1 MKKIYLTL
9 VLILS
14 VFVCNA
20 QSEDP
25 TCREAFETAKKVYEE
40 KGKEEGIESFKLVFG
55 CGDAKIS
62 ADAKEW
68 LADKEREEQE
78 EERQLAIQDSIK
90 RENARQLAIQD
101 SIAKEKEKQI
111 TKEETDSDESI
122 SKPLILSNPP
132 KSSFSTFVG
141 TCLPLSNF
149 RANHAATGFNF
160 AVKAQLYSV
169 RWIELFATAEIFY
182 NPANKKDIKTHDEIQ
197 TFSDYYNIPIM
208 IGVNLNIAHFGFFG
222 WSVESG
228 CGLNIA
234 KRTNHSIGLFND
246 YSIHWEI
253 GEYEFGTCYS
263 FAFQVGTSFTFY
275 KRFVLGLNYYVLGS
289 GNTTVKYIEDGSVF
303 AKEKFTTTNPRLL
316 TIRLGYKF

>member
-1 MKKIYLTL
+1 MKRIYLIL
-9 VLILS
+9 VLIFS
-14 VFVCNA
+14 CFVCNA

-25 TCREAFETAKKVYEE
+25 VCRQAFETAKKVYKE
-40 KGKEEGIESFKLVFG
+40 KGKEEGMKSFAIVFD
-55 CGDAKIS
+55 CEDDKIS
-62 ADAKEW
+62 ADAKKW
-68 LADKEREEQE
+68 LEDRKREEFVKDSIKRE
-78 EERQLAIQDSIK
+78 EERQLT
-90 RENARQLAIQD
+90 IQD

-122 SKPLILSNPP
+122 SNPLILSNPP
-132 KSSFSTFVG
+132 KFSFSAFVG

-160 AVKAQLYSV
+160 AAKAQYRIV
-169 RWIELFATAEIFY
+169 RGIELFATAEMFY
-182 NPANKKDIKTHDEIQ
+182 NPANKKDIKTLDEFQ
-197 TFSDYYNIPIM
+197 TFPDYYNIPIM
-208 IGVNLNIAHFGFFG
+208 IGVNLNIIENNSFR

-234 KRTNHSIGLFND
+234 KRTNQSFS
-246 YSIHWEI
+246 YSTEAK
-253 GEYEFGTCYS
+253 FGTYSS

-289 GNTTVKYIEDGSVF
+289 GTVTAKISSIESVLSGV
-303 AKEKFTTTNPRLL
+303 TSVSMNPRLL

>member
-1 MKKIYLTL
+1 MKRIYLIL
-9 VLILS
+9 VLICS
-14 VFVCNA
+14 CFVCNA

-25 TCREAFETAKKVYEE
+25 VCRQAFETAKKVYKE
-40 KGKEEGIESFKLVFG
+40 KGKEEGMKSFAIVFD
-55 CGDAKIS
+55 CEDDKIF
-62 ADAKEW
+62 ADAKKW
-68 LADKEREEQE
+68 LEDREREEFVN
-78 EERQLAIQDSIK
+78 DSIK
-90 RENARQLAIQD
+90 REEERKLAIQD

-132 KSSFSTFVG
+132 KFSFSAFIG
-141 TCLPLSNF
+141 TGLPMFNF
-149 RANHAATGFNF
+149 GANHAATGFNF
-160 AVKAQLYSV
+160 AAKAQYRIV
-169 RWIELFATAEIFY
+169 RGIELFATAEIFY
-182 NPANKKDIKTHDEIQ
+182 NPANKKDIKTLDEFQ

-208 IGVNLNIAHFGFFG
+208 IGVNMNIIENNSFR

-234 KRTNHSIGLFND
+234 KRTNQSFS
-246 YSIHWEI
+246 YSTEAK
-253 GEYEFGTCYS
+253 FGTYSS

-289 GNTTVKYIEDGSVF
+289 GTVTAKISGFESALSGVTSVSM
-303 AKEKFTTTNPRLL
+303 NPRLL

>member
-1 MKKIYLTL
+1 MKRIYLIL
-9 VLILS
+9 VLIFS
-14 VFVCNA
+14 CFVCNA

-25 TCREAFETAKKVYEE
+25 VCRQAFETAKKVYKE
-40 KGKEEGIESFKLVFG
+40 KGKEEGMKSFAIVFD
-55 CGDAKIS
+55 CEDDKIS
-62 ADAKEW
+62 AEAKQW
-68 LADKEREEQE
+68 LADREREEFVK
-78 EERQLAIQDSIK
+78 DSIK
-90 RENARQLAIQD
+90 REEERQLAIQD

-132 KSSFSTFVG
+132 KFSFSAFVG
-141 TCLPLSNF
+141 TGLPMFNF
-149 RANHAATGFNF
+149 GANHAATGFNF
-160 AVKAQLYSV
+160 AAKVQYRIV
-169 RWIELFATAEIFY
+169 RWIELFATAEMFY
-182 NPANKKDIKTHDEIQ
+182 NPANKKDIKTLDEFQ

-208 IGVNLNIAHFGFFG
+208 IGVNMNIAHFGFFG

>member
-1 MKKIYLTL
+1 MKRIYLTL

-25 TCREAFETAKKVYEE
+25 TCREAFEKAKKVYSE

-62 ADAKEW
+62 ADAEEW
-68 LADKEREEQE
+68 LKKEERKAFVKDSIAREEA
-78 EERQLAIQDSIK
+78 RQLAIQDSIK

-122 SKPLILSNPP
+122 SKPLILSNSP
-132 KSSFSTFVG
+132 KFSFSAFVG
-141 TCLPLSNF
+141 TGLPMFNF

-160 AVKAQLYSV
+160 AAKAQYRIV
-169 RWIELFATAEIFY
+169 RGIELFATAEMFY
-182 NPANKKDIKTHDEIQ
+182 NPANKKDIKTLDEFQ
-197 TFSDYYNIPIM
+197 TFPDYYNIPIM
-208 IGVNLNIAHFGFFG
+208 IGVNLNIIENNSFR

-234 KRTNHSIGLFND
+234 KRTNQSFS
-246 YSIHWEI
+246 YSTEAK
-253 GEYEFGTCYS
+253 FGTYSS

-289 GNTTVKYIEDGSVF
+289 GTVTAKISSIESVLSGV
-303 AKEKFTTTNPRLL
+303 TSVSMNPRLL

>member
-9 VLILS
+9 VLIFS
-14 VFVCNA
+14 CFVCNA

-25 TCREAFETAKKVYEE
+25 ICREAFETAKKVYKE
-40 KGKEEGIESFKLVFG
+40 KGKEEGLKSFAIVFD
-55 CGDAKIS
+55 CEDDKIF
-62 ADAKEW
+62 ADAKKW
-68 LADKEREEQE
+68 LEDREREEFVNDSIKRE
-78 EERQLAIQDSIK
+78 EERKLAIQDSIK

-132 KSSFSTFVG
+132 KFSFSAFVG
-141 TCLPLSNF
+141 TGLPMFNF
-149 RANHAATGFNF
+149 GANHAATGFNF

-182 NPANKKDIKTHDEIQ
+182 NPANKKDIKTLDEFQ
-197 TFSDYYNIPIM
+197 TFPDYYNIPIM
-208 IGVNLNIAHFGFFG
+208 ICVNLNIAHLGFFG

-234 KRTNHSIGLFND
+234 KRTNQSFS
-246 YSIHWEI
+246 YSTEAK
-253 GEYEFGTCYS
+253 FGTYSS

-289 GNTTVKYIEDGSVF
+289 GTVTAKISNIESVLSGV
-303 AKEKFTTTNPRLL
+303 TSVSMNPRLL

>member
-20 QSEDP
+20 QNEDP
-25 TCREAFETAKKVYEE
+25 ICRQAFETAKKVYKE
-40 KGKEEGIESFKLVFG
+40 KGKEEGLKSFAIVFD
-55 CGDAKIS
+55 CEDDKIS
-62 ADAKEW
+62 KEAKQW
-68 LADKEREEQE
+68 LADREREEFVN
-78 EERQLAIQDSIK
+78 DSIK
-90 RENARQLAIQD
+90 REEERQLAIQD

-122 SKPLILSNPP
+122 LKPLILSNPP
-132 KSSFSTFVG
+132 KFSFSAFVG
-141 TCLPLSNF
+141 TGLPMFNF
-149 RANHAATGFNF
+149 GANHAATGFNF
-160 AVKAQLYSV
+160 AAKAQYRIV
-169 RWIELFATAEIFY
+169 RGIELFATAEMFY
-182 NPANKKDIKTHDEIQ
+182 NPANKKDIKTLDEFQ

-208 IGVNLNIAHFGFFG
+208 IGVNLNIAHLGFFG

-234 KRTNHSIGLFND
+234 KRTN
-246 YSIHWEI
+246 YSFDRNTEV
-253 GEYEFGTCYS
+253 EFGTYSS

-275 KRFVLGLNYYVLGS
+275 KRFVLGFNYYVLGS
-289 GNTTVKYIEDGSVF
+289 GSTTRKIIYN
-303 AKEKFTTTNPRLL
+303 AKAIANEKFTTTNPRLI

>member
-9 VLILS
+9 VLIFS
-14 VFVCNA
+14 CFVCNA

-25 TCREAFETAKKVYEE
+25 TCREAFEKAKDRYLRH
-40 KGKEEGIESFKLVFG
+40 GKEKALKSFELVFD
-55 CGDAKIS
+55 CGDDKIS
-62 ADAKEW
+62 AEANQW
-68 LADKEREEQE
+68 LEDRKREEFVK
-78 EERQLAIQDSIK
+78 DSIK
-90 RENARQLAIQD
+90 REEERQLAIQD

-132 KSSFSTFVG
+132 KFSFSAFVG
-141 TCLPLSNF
+141 TGLPLSNF

-160 AVKAQLYSV
+160 AAKAQYRIV
-169 RWIELFATAEIFY
+169 RGIELFTTAEMFY
-182 NPANKKDIKTHDEIQ
+182 NTANKKDIKTLDEFQ

-208 IGVNLNIAHFGFFG
+208 IGVNLNIAHLGFFG

-234 KRTNHSIGLFND
+234 KRTN
-246 YSIHWEI
+246 YSFDRNTEV
-253 GEYEFGTCYS
+253 EFGTYSS

-289 GNTTVKYIEDGSVF
+289 GSTTRKIIYN
-303 AKEKFTTTNPRLL
+303 AKAIANEKFTTTNPRLL

>member
-1 MKKIYLTL
+1 MKRIYLIL
-9 VLILS
+9 VLICS
-14 VFVCNA
+14 CFVCNA

-25 TCREAFETAKKVYEE
+25 VCRQAFETAKKVYKE
-40 KGKEEGIESFKLVFG
+40 KGKEEGMKSFAIVFD
-55 CGDAKIS
+55 CEDDKIS
-62 ADAKEW
+62 AEANQW
-68 LADKEREEQE
+68 LEDRKREEFVN
-78 EERQLAIQDSIK
+78 DSIK
-90 RENARQLAIQD
+90 REEERQLAIQD

-132 KSSFSTFVG
+132 KFSFSAFVG
-141 TCLPLSNF
+141 TGLPLSNF

-160 AVKAQLYSV
+160 AAKAQYRIV
-169 RWIELFATAEIFY
+169 RGIELFATAEIFY
-182 NPANKKDIKTHDEIQ
+182 NPANKKDIKTLDEFQ

-208 IGVNLNIAHFGFFG
+208 IGVNLNIIENNSFR

-228 CGLNIA
+228 CGLNIS
-234 KRTNHSIGLFND
+234 KRTNQSFS
-246 YSIHWEI
+246 YSTEAK
-253 GEYEFGTCYS
+253 FGTYSS

-289 GNTTVKYIEDGSVF
+289 GTVTAKISSIESVLSGV
-303 AKEKFTTTNPRLL
+303 TSVSMNPRLL

>member
-1 MKKIYLTL
+1 MKRIYLIL
-9 VLILS
+9 VLICS
-14 VFVCNA
+14 CFVCNA

-25 TCREAFETAKKVYEE
+25 ICRQAFETAKKVYKE
-40 KGKEEGIESFKLVFG
+40 KGKEEGLKSFAIVFD
-55 CGDAKIS
+55 CEDDKIS
-62 ADAKEW
+62 ADAKQW
-68 LADKEREEQE
+68 LADRKREEFVK
-78 EERQLAIQDSIK
+78 DSIK

-132 KSSFSTFVG
+132 KFSFSAFVG
-141 TCLPLSNF
+141 TGLPMFNF
-149 RANHAATGFNF
+149 GANHAATGFNF
-160 AVKAQLYSV
+160 AAKAQYRIV
-169 RWIELFATAEIFY
+169 RGIELFATAEIFY
-182 NPANKKDIKTHDEIQ
+182 NPANKKDIKTLDEFQ

-208 IGVNLNIAHFGFFG
+208 IGVNLNIAHLGFFG

-234 KRTNHSIGLFND
+234 KRTN
-246 YSIHWEI
+246 YSFDRNTEV
-253 GEYEFGTCYS
+253 EFGTYSS

-275 KRFVLGLNYYVLGS
+275 KRFVLGFNYYVLGS
-289 GNTTVKYIEDGSVF
+289 GSTTRKIIYN
-303 AKEKFTTTNPRLL
+303 AKAIANEKFTTTNPRLL

>member
-1 MKKIYLTL
+1 MKRIYLIL
-9 VLILS
+9 VLICS
-14 VFVCNA
+14 CFVCNA

-25 TCREAFETAKKVYEE
+25 VCRQAFETAKKVYKE
-40 KGKEEGIESFKLVFG
+40 KGKEEGLKSFAVVFD
-55 CGDAKIS
+55 CEDDKIS
-62 ADAKEW
+62 AEANQW
-68 LADKEREEQE
+68 LEDRKREEFVKDSIKRE

-132 KSSFSTFVG
+132 KFSFSTFVG
-141 TCLPLSNF
+141 TGLPLSNF

-160 AVKAQLYSV
+160 AAKAQYRIV
-169 RWIELFATAEIFY
+169 RGIELFATAEMFY
-182 NPANKKDIKTHDEIQ
+182 NPANKKDIKTLDEFQ

-208 IGVNLNIAHFGFFG
+208 IGVNLNIAHLGFFG

-234 KRTNHSIGLFND
+234 KRTN
-246 YSIHWEI
+246 YSFDRNTEV
-253 GEYEFGTCYS
+253 EFGTYSS

-275 KRFVLGLNYYVLGS
+275 KRFVLGFNYYVLGS
-289 GNTTVKYIEDGSVF
+289 GSTTRKIIYN
-303 AKEKFTTTNPRLL
+303 AKAIANEKFTTTNPRLI

>member
-1 MKKIYLTL
+1 MKRIYLIL
-9 VLILS
+9 VLICS
-14 VFVCNA
+14 CFVCNA

-25 TCREAFETAKKVYEE
+25 VCRQAFETAKKVYKE
-40 KGKEEGIESFKLVFG
+40 KGKEEGMKSFAIVFD
-55 CGDAKIS
+55 CEDDKIF
-62 ADAKEW
+62 ADAKKW
-68 LADKEREEQE
+68 LEDREREEFVN
-78 EERQLAIQDSIK
+78 DSIK
-90 RENARQLAIQD
+90 REEERKLAIQD

-132 KSSFSTFVG
+132 KFSFSAFVG
-141 TCLPLSNF
+141 TGLPMFNF
-149 RANHAATGFNF
+149 GANHAATGFNF
-160 AVKAQLYSV
+160 ATKAQYRIV
-169 RWIELFATAEIFY
+169 RGIELFATAEIFY
-182 NPANKKDIKTHDEIQ
+182 NPANKKDIKTLDEFQ

-208 IGVNLNIAHFGFFG
+208 IGVNMNIIENNSFR

-234 KRTNHSIGLFND
+234 KRTNQSFS
-246 YSIHWEI
+246 YSTEAK
-253 GEYEFGTCYS
+253 FGTYSS

-289 GNTTVKYIEDGSVF
+289 GTVTAKIAGFESVLSGV
-303 AKEKFTTTNPRLL
+303 TSMSMNPRLL

>member
-1 MKKIYLTL
+1 MKRIYLIL
-9 VLILS
+9 VLICS
-14 VFVCNA
+14 CFVCNA

-25 TCREAFETAKKVYEE
+25 VCRQAFETAKKVYKE
-40 KGKEEGIESFKLVFG
+40 KGKEEGMKSFAIVFD
-55 CGDAKIS
+55 CEDDKIS
-62 ADAKEW
+62 AEANQW
-68 LADKEREEQE
+68 LEDRKREEFVN
-78 EERQLAIQDSIK
+78 DSIK
-90 RENARQLAIQD
+90 REEERQFAIQD

-182 NPANKKDIKTHDEIQ
+182 NPANKKDIKTLDEFQ

-208 IGVNLNIAHFGFFG
+208 IGVNLNIAPFGFFG

-234 KRTNHSIGLFND
+234 KRTNQSFS
-246 YSIHWEI
+246 YSTEAK
-253 GEYEFGTCYS
+253 FGTYSS

-289 GNTTVKYIEDGSVF
+289 GTVTAKIAGLESVLSGV
-303 AKEKFTTTNPRLL
+303 TSVSMNPRLL

>member
-25 TCREAFETAKKVYEE
+25 VCRQAFETAKKVYKE
-40 KGKEEGIESFKLVFG
+40 KGKEEGMKSFAIVFD
-55 CGDAKIS
+55 CEDDKIS
-62 ADAKEW
+62 AEANQW
-68 LADKEREEQE
+68 LEDRKREEFVN
-78 EERQLAIQDSIK
+78 DSIK

-132 KSSFSTFVG
+132 KFSFSAFVG
-141 TCLPLSNF
+141 TGLPMFNF
-149 RANHAATGFNF
+149 GANHAATGFNF
-160 AVKAQLYSV
+160 AAKAQYRIV
-169 RWIELFATAEIFY
+169 RGIELFATAEIFY
-182 NPANKKDIKTHDEIQ
+182 NPANKKDIKTLDEFQ
-197 TFSDYYNIPIM
+197 TFPDYYNIPIM
-208 IGVNLNIAHFGFFG
+208 IGVNLNIAHLGLFG

-234 KRTNHSIGLFND
+234 KRTNQSFS
-246 YSIHWEI
+246 YSTEAK
-253 GEYEFGTCYS
+253 FGTYSS

-289 GNTTVKYIEDGSVF
+289 GTVTAKISSIESVLSGV
-303 AKEKFTTTNPRLL
+303 TSVSMNPRLL

>member
-25 TCREAFETAKKVYEE
+25 TCRKALETAKKVYEE
-40 KGKEEGIESFKLVFG
+40 KGKEAGKESFELVFN
-55 CGDAKIS
+55 CGDSTIS
-62 ADAKEW
+62 AEADEW
-68 LADKEREEQE
+68 LAKKEREEQE
-78 EERQLAIQDSIK
+78 EARQRAIQDSIE

-132 KSSFSTFVG
+132 KFSFSAFVG
-141 TCLPLSNF
+141 TGLPLSNF

-160 AVKAQLYSV
+160 AAKAQY
-169 RWIELFATAEIFY
+169 RIIMAIELFATAELFY
-182 NPANKKDIKTHDEIQ
+182 NPANKKDIKTLDEFQ

-208 IGVNLNIAHFGFFG
+208 IGVNLNMAHFGFFG

-234 KRTNHSIGLFND
+234 KRTK
-246 YSIHWEI
+246 YSFDRNTEV
-253 GEYEFGTCYS
+253 EFGTYSS

-289 GNTTVKYIEDGSVF
+289 GSTTRRIIYN
-303 AKEKFTTTNPRLL
+303 AKAIANDKFETMNPRLL

>member
-14 VFVCNA
+14 VFVCKA

-25 TCREAFETAKKVYEE
+25 ICRQAFEKAKKVYEE

-55 CGDAKIS
+55 CGDAEIS
-62 ADAKEW
+62 AKADEW
-68 LADKEREEQE
+68 LKKKEREEQE
-78 EERQLAIQDSIK
+78 EARQLAIQDSIK

-132 KSSFSTFVG
+132 KFSFSAFVG
-141 TCLPLSNF
+141 TGLPLSNF

-160 AVKAQLYSV
+160 AAKAQYRIV
-169 RWIELFATAEIFY
+169 RGIELFATAEIFY
-182 NPANKKDIKTHDEIQ
+182 NPANKKDIKTLDEFQ
-197 TFSDYYNIPIM
+197 TFPDYYNIPIM
-208 IGVNLNIAHFGFFG
+208 IGVNLNIAHLGFFG

-234 KRTNHSIGLFND
+234 KRTNQSFS
-246 YSIHWEI
+246 YSTEAK
-253 GEYEFGTCYS
+253 FGTYSS

-275 KRFVLGLNYYVLGS
+275 KRFILGLNYYVLGS
-289 GNTTVKYIEDGSVF
+289 GTVTAKISSIESVLSGV
-303 AKEKFTTTNPRLL
+303 TSVSMNPRLL
-316 TIRLGYKF
+316 SIRLGYKF

>member
-25 TCREAFETAKKVYEE
+25 TCREAFEKAKKVYEE

-55 CGDAKIS
+55 CGDAEIS
-62 ADAKEW
+62 KEADEW
-68 LADKEREEQE
+68 LKKEERKAFVKDSIAREEA
-78 EERQLAIQDSIK
+78 RQLTIQDSIK

-111 TKEETDSDESI
+111 TKEETDSNESI

-132 KSSFSTFVG
+132 KFSFSTFVG
-141 TCLPLSNF
+141 TGLPLSNF

-160 AVKAQLYSV
+160 AAKAQYRIV
-169 RWIELFATAEIFY
+169 RGIELFATAEMFY
-182 NPANKKDIKTHDEIQ
+182 NPANKKDIKTLDEFQ

-208 IGVNLNIAHFGFFG
+208 IGVNLNIAHLGFFG

-234 KRTNHSIGLFND
+234 KRTN
-246 YSIHWEI
+246 YSFDRNTEV
-253 GEYEFGTCYS
+253 EFGTYSS

-289 GNTTVKYIEDGSVF
+289 GSTTRKIIYN
-303 AKEKFTTTNPRLL
+303 AKAIANEKFTTTNPRLL